1 MSEPVNEESGDEE
14 EVKKAKKP
22 KPKKEK
28 KLTKEQ
34 IAEIETMIDNDRR
47 KLEEQKDMEVDQRDK
62 IKVREFAPRVHLRL
76 ISISAHE

>member
-14 EVKKAKKP
+14 EVKKTKKP

-62 IKVREFAPRVHLRL
+62 IKVREFTPRVHLRL

>member
-28 KLTKEQ
+28 KLTKE
-34 IAEIETMIDNDRR
+34 AC
-47 KLEEQKDMEVDQRDK
+47 QKAREREVL
-62 IKVREFAPRVHLRL
+62 LR
-76 ISISAHE
+76 